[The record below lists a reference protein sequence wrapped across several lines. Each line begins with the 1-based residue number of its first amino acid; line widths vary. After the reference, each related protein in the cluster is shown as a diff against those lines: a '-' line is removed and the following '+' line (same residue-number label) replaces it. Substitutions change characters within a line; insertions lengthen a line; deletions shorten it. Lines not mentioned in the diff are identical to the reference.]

1 MEGDGR
7 GRETPTHTPV
17 HEEYH
22 LELAH
27 LPSDGKGQ
35 VLFFV
40 FFLVRLLARVFR
52 FMASLIKKVFLG
64 GAWIPQS
71 VEHLVLH
78 FSSGHDPGSWDQAL
92 RWAPC

>member
-1 MEGDGR
+1 MEGDGQ
-7 GRETPTHTPV
+7 GRETPTHIPV

-40 FFLVRLLARVFR
+40 FF
-52 FMASLIKKVFLG
+52 
-64 GAWIPQS
+64 
-71 VEHLVLH
+71 
-78 FSSGHDPGSWDQAL
+78 SGQTISQGI
-92 RWAPC
+92 